1 MLKNENEVK
10 KLVSSLVEYFKLEKE
25 KTVVNVLE
33 LAVVSAEELDI
44 RNSIVYYSLNFSL
57 EIKDYFRYKSEID
70 YISEKIEEAANLF
83 LQKSAFE
90 EVQAVSIFP
99 ECRMYL
105 NWDSLKGEADKKVL
119 IDNIEAIKNMMTE
132 VSVGQA
138 QIKDLENEY
147 NNLYM
152 KTNIWLKKLGIENPN
167 NYTNLW
173 EWYGRWSQNDL
184 DTYQKRRIFIIG
196 LYKQLI
202 SIISEYPNESPLY
215 EYEPTGWEKIDRS
228 VYEMKK
234 ILLTASTEEQFQSIG
249 LHARETLISIA
260 QQVYVENIHGT
271 LDGII
276 PSKTDFKRM
285 IKAYI
290 SKELSGHDNE
300 KTRKMATSAFDLA
313 NNLQHDRLATRRE
326 SIMCLASLIAVA
338 TIIKAV
344 EDYREES
351 SLPF

>member
-1 MLKNENEVK
+1 MLKNMNEMIRI
-10 KLVSSLVEYFKLEKE
+10 VSSLIEYFKLEKE

-33 LAVVSAEELDI
+33 LAVVSVEELDI

-70 YISEKIEEAANLF
+70 YINEKIEQAANLF
-83 LQKSAFE
+83 MKKSSFE
-90 EVQAVSIFP
+90 AIQVVTIFP
-99 ECRMYL
+99 ECKLYL
-105 NWDSLKGEADKKVL
+105 NWDSLKGEADKKIL
-119 IDNIEAIKNMMTE
+119 IDRIEEMKKIMTE
-132 VSVGQA
+132 VSVGKA

-184 DTYQKRRIFIIG
+184 DTYQKRRIFIID

-202 SIISEYPNESPLY
+202 GIISEYPDESPLY

-271 LDGII
+271 LDGKI

-285 IKAYI
+285 IEAYI
-290 SKELSGHDNE
+290 SKELSGHENKE
-300 KTRKMATSAFDLA
+300 TRKMATSAFDLA

-326 SIMCLASLIAVA
+326 SIMCLASIIAVA